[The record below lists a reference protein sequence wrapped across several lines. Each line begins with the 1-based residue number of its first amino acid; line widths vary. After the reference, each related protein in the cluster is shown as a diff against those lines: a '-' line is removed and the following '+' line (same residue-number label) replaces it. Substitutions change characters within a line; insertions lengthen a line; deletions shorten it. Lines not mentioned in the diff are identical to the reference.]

1 MSNRLFVVGVG
12 PGNRELVSPEAM
24 KIIEESDVLMGGK
37 RNLKA
42 FDYPDKLQVPIGNN
56 LREIIMFIQDNI
68 ESKRIVVLAS
78 GDPNLYG
85 ITDYLKAELK
95 EVDISVVP
103 GISSIQYLC
112 SKAGINLNDV
122 YITSVH
128 GREENLTDIAA
139 KNKKIAVFTGGK
151 RTPKSI
157 CRMFCE
163 KGLED
168 LVVTVGENLS
178 YENERVV
185 KGTPQEIANM
195 DFDVL
200 SVMVIENNGAGKG
213 RGTGFKYTTLGLPD
227 HMFIRGDVPMTKQ
240 EVRAVS
246 LSKLMLKED
255 SIVYDI
261 GAGTGSISIECGLLA
276 KGGFVYAIEKD
287 GEALELIEKNISKF
301 QLDNIKVVKGEAPLA
316 LDRLP
321 EPDRVFVGGSGGNME
336 EIMKWVAKKCRS
348 VRVVINT
355 ITLESTYEAIKSL
368 ESQGFTNIEI
378 TGVGISRSREVG
390 GKHIMQALNP
400 VYVICA
406 DLGGL

>member
-24 KIIEESDVLMGGK
+24 NIIEKSDVLMGGK
-37 RNLKA
+37 RNLQA

-95 EVDISVVP
+95 EVDISIVP

-139 KNKKIAVFTGGK
+139 KNKKTAVFTGGK
-151 RTPKSI
+151 HTPKSI

-213 RGTGFKYTTLGLPD
+213 RGTCFKYTTHGLPD

-246 LSKLMLKED
+246 LSKLKLKAD

-276 KGGFVYAIEKD
+276 KEGFVYAIEKD

-316 LDRLP
+316 LDILP

-336 EIMKWVAKKCRS
+336 EIIEWVAKKCRS
-348 VRVVINT
+348 GRVVVNT
-355 ITLESTYEAIKSL
+355 ITLESTYEAIKSF